1 MLYGLGDGQVTPAM
15 KVENSLT
22 CFKRSM
28 LPEKRSMYESLYKQT
43 LNRYSLSGLP
53 SGKNAQEAPGGE
65 QVEPMVVDQDH
76 QVQDNQ
82 DIQGQSQGIQGQQ
95 GRKLY
100 MDQDEMERVLYPTQE
115 KKDKLISRL
124 VNGLD
129 DDDEL
134 SSEYDS
140 EASSCQMQDTTRE
153 PARALPE
160 DAGQIVDNSRP
171 DRDLLIQSAQNSRQR
186 SLVEMYVQ
194 YELKAVMR
202 IKLQFFK
209 WFEEFFAKTMNV
221 FLGLNGSQNQSVSER
236 HKQIVQNQIKDDSSA
251 ESSTGGD
258 CSESKSVD
266 SMVMCSEDMPVD
278 NVQKLLT
285 CLLCKL
291 KGEFT
296 VTGRL
301 IPYKLNMYVHTSCAL
316 WTDEVFDI
324 DDGQLINFYQQ

>member
-221 FLGLNGSQNQSVSER
+221 
-236 HKQIVQNQIKDDSSA
+236 
-251 ESSTGGD
+251 
-258 CSESKSVD
+258 
-266 SMVMCSEDMPVD
+266 
-278 NVQKLLT
+278 
-285 CLLCKL
+285 
-291 KGEFT
+291 
-296 VTGRL
+296 
-301 IPYKLNMYVHTSCAL
+301 
-316 WTDEVFDI
+316 
-324 DDGQLINFYQQ
+324 